1 VPRSR
6 STSDHGRP
14 SASERRSPRNVTHGR
29 AATARRRRRQSRK
42 APACSGVLT
51 IAAAGRLP
59 VRRHSCTRCSVH
71 TSARSA
77 RPDGSSRCSPG
88 FTGIVRRF
96 TAVDRADVTLACTRP
111 MVASD
116 SGRRAAAVSDRASSS
131 RRSIGD
137 GRPSMGRPIC
147 RIAAWSASRS
157 TSRRCPSP
165 GLKWR
170 LRCCIQ
176 PCRVEAFS
184 AVFLVRGPV
193 PAVPRFRR
201 PPTHDRARRVA
212 PQKMDRRREA
222 FIQSVRLRRAAR
234 RSSADGPDRHDLL
247 LSLVQVSGTSPRT
260 IWCSKPA
267 GSGECSVHHGG
278 QPLSRNTAVP
288 SNDAASRSHG
298 NRPGIGGK
306 APAEIRRHP
315 KGGVGSGCAVE
326 ELDRPGE
333 LKDPP
338 GRGTRQSPQDR

>member
-1 VPRSR
+1 
-6 STSDHGRP
+6 
-14 SASERRSPRNVTHGR
+14 
-29 AATARRRRRQSRK
+29 
-42 APACSGVLT
+42 
-51 IAAAGRLP
+51 
-59 VRRHSCTRCSVH
+59 
-71 TSARSA
+71 
-77 RPDGSSRCSPG
+77 
-88 FTGIVRRF
+88 
-96 TAVDRADVTLACTRP
+96 
-111 MVASD
+111 
-116 SGRRAAAVSDRASSS
+116 
-131 RRSIGD
+131 
-137 GRPSMGRPIC
+137 
-147 RIAAWSASRS
+147 
-157 TSRRCPSP
+157 
-165 GLKWR
+165 

-193 PAVPRFRR
+193 PAVPRFGR